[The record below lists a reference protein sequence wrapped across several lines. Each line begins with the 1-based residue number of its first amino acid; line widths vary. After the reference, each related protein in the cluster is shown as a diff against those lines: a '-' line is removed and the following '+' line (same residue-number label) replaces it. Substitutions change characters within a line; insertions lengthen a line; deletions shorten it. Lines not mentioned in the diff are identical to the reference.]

1 MIAEWNV
8 WVHRRSHSVWKH
20 YSGTISRNFEEIF
33 FSYSSPPS
41 ISKKFFASSLSS
53 MITVSFIPDPS
64 LGSVSSLQ
72 SRSSPRS
79 QLFMRIIAFLARLS
93 ISCLSAY
100 PSSLRAPAMSD
111 LLISNHSHYLSLRG
125 FGSVPLSI
133 TASSISLRSSNT
145 ITSLCLVDYHR
156 AFDPP
161 SGRPN
166 LPHLL
171 FRILPSPLRYSF
183 IFSFRRR
190 IILVLVLSIMS
201 RRSST

>member
-93 ISCLSAY
+93 ISCLGLSFLSQGACDER
-100 PSSLRAPAMSD
+100 PSNIKSLALS
-111 LLISNHSHYLSLRG
+111 ISKGFWQCSPFHHCFLYLSPVE
-125 FGSVPLSI
+125 S
-133 TASSISLRSSNT
+133 
-145 ITSLCLVDYHR
+145 
-156 AFDPP
+156 
-161 SGRPN
+161 
-166 LPHLL
+166 
-171 FRILPSPLRYSF
+171 
-183 IFSFRRR
+183 
-190 IILVLVLSIMS
+190 
-201 RRSST
+201 